1 MTRYEGP
8 PDEDFTRW
16 ALLRK
21 GLLAYLGKDWSTA
34 SSAFARLAEVAPDAA
49 TRSQAWYWRGRA
61 LAPLARPAE
70 AREAL
75 QRAGTED
82 PLSYYDILAGQLLET
97 PSGLASTRNVSPF
110 ERPWREI
117 QERWIRMRVGRPFA
131 LFRPELWFED
141 DSPGADAPA
150 PLGAAGSPTDAGLE
164 EASRGRRRAF
174 ENSVSS
180 SLLLATALRAGLGA
194 ENFEQYTAHLRDS
207 GSLLTRLLRSEALW
221 AKQSYGAFFGGGKSH
236 FPSAV
241 RIAWLLHVLGDYR
254 NAMPFVAS
262 FKSDLMGEQED
273 LAFLYFIFYPKPYV
287 SAFTDAAQRCGVDSD
302 LLYALARQESLYQPE
317 AVSPAGAMGLMQV
330 LPATAARALARLQ
343 LPRSDGRNE
352 STRLTTPEQLL
363 DPATNLLA
371 GACHMRHLL
380 DRYRGDLVRAVA
392 AYNAGEQAVDTW
404 LARRDKIPDPP
415 FFVEWIPYQETSDY
429 VQKVLR
435 NFHNL
440 KWIYGTR

>member
-1 MTRYEGP
+1 
-8 PDEDFTRW
+8 
-16 ALLRK
+16 
-21 GLLAYLGKDWSTA
+21 
-34 SSAFARLAEVAPDAA
+34 
-49 TRSQAWYWRGRA
+49 
-61 LAPLARPAE
+61 
-70 AREAL
+70 
-75 QRAGTED
+75 
-82 PLSYYDILAGQLLET
+82 
-97 PSGLASTRNVSPF
+97 
-110 ERPWREI
+110 
-117 QERWIRMRVGRPFA
+117 
-131 LFRPELWFED
+131 
-141 DSPGADAPA
+141 
-150 PLGAAGSPTDAGLE
+150 
-164 EASRGRRRAF
+164 
-174 ENSVSS
+174 
-180 SLLLATALRAGLGA
+180 
-194 ENFEQYTAHLRDS
+194 
-207 GSLLTRLLRSEALW
+207 
-221 AKQSYGAFFGGGKSH
+221 
-236 FPSAV
+236 
-241 RIAWLLHVLGDYR
+241 
-254 NAMPFVAS
+254 
-262 FKSDLMGEQED
+262 
-273 LAFLYFIFYPKPYV
+273 
-287 SAFTDAAQRCGVDSD
+287 VDSD